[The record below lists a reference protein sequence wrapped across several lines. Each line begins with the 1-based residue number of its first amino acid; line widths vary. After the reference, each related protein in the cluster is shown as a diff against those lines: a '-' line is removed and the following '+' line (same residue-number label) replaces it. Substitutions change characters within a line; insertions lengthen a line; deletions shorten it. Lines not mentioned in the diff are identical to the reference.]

1 MTNHNK
7 KRNIGLVYE
16 FFARYIGQA
25 VIDNKTDD
33 IAKAKKLLKK
43 HFGSGSELHKELKA
57 FKAIYENRS
66 TSRESAI
73 YLLNRV
79 KDVVAS
85 QDQRILDS
93 EKSSLILE
101 INGTLRDQQFFNRPV
116 ADYKTFAN
124 IQVAFNLWRSQN
136 LHESIS
142 ETVSVEEKIIE
153 HLLGK
158 NRPLNESNVGVLD
171 MQVSDI
177 NKLVVGIM
185 TEKVN
190 RRFSDELNDEQKL
203 LIRNYVFKDS
213 SEEYSTRLTES
224 LTQIKSRVGKLLEQS
239 IAEFQKDKL
248 VIQKLNEVRDMLG
261 TVYADVTNPNDD
273 LVGFYLSLPK
283 LESELKNVG

>member
-43 HFGSGSELHKELKA
+43 HFGPGSELHKELKA
-57 FKAIYENRS
+57 FKAIYENCS

-79 KDVVAS
+79 KDIVAT

-101 INGTLRDQQFFNRPV
+101 INGTLRDQHFFNRPV

-124 IQVAFNLWRSQN
+124 IQVAFNLWRSQS

-142 ETVSVEEKIIE
+142 EVVNVEEKIIE

-158 NRPLNESNVGVLD
+158 SRLVKESNVGVLD

-190 RRFSDELNDEQKL
+190 KRFSDELNDEQKS

-213 SEEYSTRLTES
+213 SEEYSNRLTES
-224 LTQIKSRVGKLLEQS
+224 LIQIKTRVGKLLEQS
-239 IAEFQKDKL
+239 ITEFQKDKL
-248 VIQKLNEVRDMLG
+248 VVQKLNEVRDMLG
-261 TVYADVTNPNDD
+261 TVYADVTNPSDD